1 MNKFE
6 TTRRSF
12 LISSGA
18 GLTSLVFA
26 DSALA
31 VGKKAVDLLNPASPL
46 VLPPNFSPSVWFTMS
61 LMEEQPFI
69 YLEWKWGNMLELH

>member
-1 MNKFE
+1 MNKLE

-26 DSALA
+26 DSALS
-31 VGKKAVDLLNPASPL
+31 VGKEAVDLLNPASPL
-46 VLPPNFSPSVWFTMS
+46 VLPQTFLRLFGSQWSQMVEQLFT
-61 LMEEQPFI
+61 
-69 YLEWKWGNMLELH
+69 YLEWKWVNM

>member
-1 MNKFE
+1 MNKLE

-26 DSALA
+26 DSALS
-31 VGKKAVDLLNPASPL
+31 VGKEAVNYQLQVP
-46 VLPPNFSPSVWFTMS
+46 WFFPQTFLRLFGS
-61 LMEEQPFI
+61 QWSQNGRTTVYI
-69 YLEWKWGNMLELH
+69 

>member
-1 MNKFE
+1 MNKLK

-26 DSALA
+26 DSAISA
-31 VGKKAVDLLNPASPL
+31 GEEAVDLLNNKPTSPPTKFFSICL
-46 VLPPNFSPSVWFTMS
+46 V
-61 LMEEQPFI
+61 QGQ
-69 YLEWKWGNMLELH
+69 WKNNRPHI

>member
-26 DSALA
+26 DSALSA
-31 VGKKAVDLLNPASPL
+31 GKEAVDLSVSYTHLTLPTILL
-46 VLPPNFSPSVWFTMS
+46 V
-61 LMEEQPFI
+61 
-69 YLEWKWGNMLELH
+69 